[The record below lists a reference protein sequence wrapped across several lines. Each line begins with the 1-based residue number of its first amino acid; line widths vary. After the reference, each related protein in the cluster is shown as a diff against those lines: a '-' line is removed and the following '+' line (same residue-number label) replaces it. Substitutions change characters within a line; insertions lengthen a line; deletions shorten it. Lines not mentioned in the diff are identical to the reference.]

1 MVNEKK
7 LEDAMKSYENVRE
20 SLTGLYEIININFN
34 KKDFFYKAAIDNL
47 KALNENIIEILKHS
61 NNPREVRMRL
71 RELEFDEIDVEK
83 NFPF

>member
-71 RELEFDEIDVEK
+71 RELEFGEINAEK

>member
-34 KKDFFYKAAIDNL
+34 KNDFFYKAAIDNL

-71 RELEFDEIDVEK
+71 RELEFGEINAEK

>member
-1 MVNEKK
+1 MVDEKK
-7 LEDAMKSYENVRE
+7 LEDTMKSYENVRE
-20 SLTGLYEIININFN
+20 SLTGLYEIININFS

-71 RELEFDEIDVEK
+71 RELEFGEINAEK

>member
-20 SLTGLYEIININFN
+20 SLTGLYEIININFS

-47 KALNENIIEILKHS
+47 KALNENIIEILKQS
-61 NNPREVRMRL
+61 NKPREVRMRL
-71 RELEFDEIDVEK
+71 RELEFGEINAEK